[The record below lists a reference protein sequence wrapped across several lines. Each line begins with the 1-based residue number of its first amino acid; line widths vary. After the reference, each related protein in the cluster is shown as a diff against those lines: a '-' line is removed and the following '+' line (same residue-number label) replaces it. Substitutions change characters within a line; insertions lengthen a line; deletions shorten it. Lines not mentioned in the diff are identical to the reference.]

1 MKRLILFLVF
11 VLNVQTNAQ
20 IADYKLKA
28 ENFKSNSEHQIQFD
42 INLLHQHN
50 GSNFEFLFVG
60 GQFVFTI
67 NQNFP
72 SDLSILILNPI
83 GGENEDVYIENNRLV
98 ITCHVIDN
106 VIISDSA
113 LGSKMMTV
121 QMNSN
126 SSNMIHLLST
136 LRWVNPEDLF
146 PRTMIYQ
153 YDIMHNE
160 IIDISTSFFHFIYNN
175 LSLIS
180 NNEISDVLL
189 NIKNYPN
196 PFNSETN
203 FSYSLNKS
211 GLVNIVVLNILG
223 QKVDNLINQ
232 YQKAGSYSVNYKAKD
247 LNSGTYYY
255 LFEFNNKIIQI
266 NKFIIIK

>member
-1 MKRLILFLVF
+1 MKTLILFIVLF
-11 VLNVQTNAQ
+11 LNVRVNAQ

-60 GQFVFTI
+60 GQFVFTL
-67 NQNFP
+67 NQKFP
-72 SDLSILILNPI
+72 SDLLITILNPI
-83 GGENEDVYIENNRLV
+83 GGGNENVYIENNRLV
-98 ITCHVIDN
+98 ITCHVIDHL
-106 VIISDSA
+106 VVSDSM

-121 QMNSN
+121 QLNSD
-126 SSNMIHLLST
+126 SSNMIQLLST
-136 LRWVNPEDLF
+136 LRWVNPEDLN
-146 PRTMIYQ
+146 PRTLIYQ

-160 IIDISTSFFHFIYNN
+160 VIDISTSFFHFIYNN
-175 LSLIS
+175 LLLIS
-180 NNEISDVLL
+180 NENSDISL

-203 FSYSLNKS
+203 FSYNLNEN
-211 GLVNIVVLNILG
+211 GFVNIIIYNIIG
-223 QKVDNLINQ
+223 QEVDNLIGQ
-232 YQKAGSYSVNYKAKD
+232 YQTIGSYSIKYSNEN

-255 LFEFNNKIIQI
+255 FFEFNNRVVQK